1 MKEKNYSAEIANA
14 IKSYLKEDDWHFSF
28 DEETGLFRFGLSLSS
43 KIKKIN
49 YIVDVKEDQY
59 IVYAIAPIGA
69 DEEDKKMMATMA
81 EFVCRANYGLK
92 NGNFE
97 LDMRDGEVRF
107 KCFVDCEG
115 ITPSK
120 DMVEN
125 SIHCPAAMFKRYGS
139 GIVDIIFG
147 NATAKEAV
155 EKCEKATEDEIR
167 SLLSELME
175 SEGGSEFSEM
185 LAKLAERLDM
195 PEEGD
200 DESPDTGCVPAMIK
214 TDLFGTEGD
223 DE

>member
-1 MKEKNYSAEIANA
+1 MKEKVRNYSTEIANA
-14 IKSYLKEDDWHFSF
+14 INSYLKQDDWHFSF
-28 DEETGLFRFGLSLSS
+28 DEENGLFRFGLSLSS

-49 YIVDVKEDQY
+49 YIVDVKEDEY

-107 KCFVDCEG
+107 KCFVDCES

-120 DMVEN
+120 DMVQN
-125 SIHCPAAMFKRYGS
+125 SIHCPAIMFKRYGS

-147 NATAKEAV
+147 NATATEAV
-155 EKCEKATEDEIR
+155 NRCEKVAEIEMR

-175 SEGGSEFSEM
+175 GEGEPSEM
-185 LAKLAERLDM
+185 LAKLAERLGSS
-195 PEEGD
+195 ED
-200 DESPDTGCVPAMIK
+200 DEPYDAGCVPAMIK
-214 TDLFGTEGD
+214 TDLFGSEGD
-223 DE
+223 DD

>member
-1 MKEKNYSAEIANA
+1 MKERMYSETIAQAINNY
-14 IKSYLKEDDWHFSF
+14 LTEDEWHFSF
-28 DEETGLFRFGLSLSS
+28 DEKRGLFKFGLSLKG

-49 YIVDVKEDQY
+49 YIIDVKDDEY
-59 IVYAIAPIGA
+59 VVYAVSPLGA
-69 DEEDKKMMATMA
+69 DEDDKEMMAAMA

-155 EKCEKATEDEIR
+155 EKCEKATEDEMR

-175 SEGGSEFSEM
+175 GEGGSEFSEM

-223 DE
+223 ED

>member
-1 MKEKNYSAEIANA
+1 MKEKVRNYSTEIANA
-14 IKSYLKEDDWHFSF
+14 INSYLKQDDWHFSF
-28 DEETGLFRFGLSLSS
+28 DEENGLFRFGLSLSS

-49 YIVDVKEDQY
+49 YIVDVKEDGY

-107 KCFVDCEG
+107 KCFVDCES

-120 DMVEN
+120 DMVQN
-125 SIHCPAAMFKRYGS
+125 SIHCPAIMFKRYGS

-147 NATAKEAV
+147 NATATEAV
-155 EKCEKATEDEIR
+155 NRCEKAAEIEMR

-175 SEGGSEFSEM
+175 GEGEPSEM
-185 LAKLAERLDM
+185 LAKLAERLGSSD
-195 PEEGD
+195 D
-200 DESPDTGCVPAMIK
+200 DEPYDAGCVPAMIK
-214 TDLFGTEGD
+214 TDLFGSEGD
-223 DE
+223 DD

>member
-1 MKEKNYSAEIANA
+1 MKEKARNYSTEIANA
-14 IKSYLKEDDWHFSF
+14 IKSYLEEDDWHFSF

-49 YIVDVKEDQY
+49 YIVDVKEDEY

-81 EFVCRANYGLK
+81 EFVCRVNYGLK

-107 KCFVDCEG
+107 KCFVDCES

-120 DMVEN
+120 DMVQN
-125 SIHCPAAMFKRYGS
+125 SIHCPAIMFKRYGS

-147 NATAKEAV
+147 NVTATEAV
-155 EKCEKATEDEIR
+155 NRCEKAAEIEMR
-167 SLLSELME
+167 SFLSELME
-175 SEGGSEFSEM
+175 GEGEPSEM
-185 LAKLAERLDM
+185 LAKLAERLGSS
-195 PEEGD
+195 ED
-200 DESPDTGCVPAMIK
+200 DEPYDAGCVPAMIK
-214 TDLFGTEGD
+214 TDLFGSEGD
-223 DE
+223 DD

>member
-1 MKEKNYSAEIANA
+1 MKEKVRNYSTEISNA
-14 IKSYLKEDDWHFSF
+14 INSYLKQDDWHFSF
-28 DEETGLFRFGLSLSS
+28 DEENGLFRFGLSLSS

-49 YIVDVKEDQY
+49 YIVDVKEDGY

-81 EFVCRANYGLK
+81 EFVCRVNYGLK

-107 KCFVDCEG
+107 KCFVDCES

-120 DMVEN
+120 DMVQN
-125 SIHCPAAMFKRYGS
+125 SIHCPAIMFKRYGS

-147 NATAKEAV
+147 NATATEAV
-155 EKCEKATEDEIR
+155 NRCEKAAEIEMR

-175 SEGGSEFSEM
+175 GEGEPSEM
-185 LAKLAERLDM
+185 LAKLAERLGSS
-195 PEEGD
+195 ED
-200 DESPDTGCVPAMIK
+200 DEPYDAGCVPAMIK
-214 TDLFGTEGD
+214 TDLFGSEGD
-223 DE
+223 DD

>member
-1 MKEKNYSAEIANA
+1 MKEKVRNYSTEIANA
-14 IKSYLKEDDWHFSF
+14 INSYLKQDDWHFSF
-28 DEETGLFRFGLSLSS
+28 DEENGLFRFGLSLSS

-49 YIVDVKEDQY
+49 YIVDVKEDEY

-107 KCFVDCEG
+107 KCFVDCES

-120 DMVEN
+120 DMVQN
-125 SIHCPAAMFKRYGS
+125 SIHCPAIMFKRYGS

-147 NATAKEAV
+147 NATATEAV
-155 EKCEKATEDEIR
+155 NRCEKAAEIEMR

-175 SEGGSEFSEM
+175 GEGEPSEM
-185 LAKLAERLDM
+185 LAKLAERLGSS
-195 PEEGD
+195 ED
-200 DESPDTGCVPAMIK
+200 DEPYDAGCVPAMVK
-214 TDLFGTEGD
+214 TDLFGSEGD
-223 DE
+223 DD

>member
-1 MKEKNYSAEIANA
+1 MKEKVRNYSTEIANA
-14 IKSYLKEDDWHFSF
+14 IKSYLEEDDWYFSF

-49 YIVDVKEDQY
+49 YIVDVKEDEY

-107 KCFVDCEG
+107 KCFVDCES

-120 DMVEN
+120 NMVQN
-125 SIHCPAAMFKRYGS
+125 SIHCPAIMFNRYGS

-147 NATAKEAV
+147 NATATEAV
-155 EKCEKATEDEIR
+155 NRCEKAAKIEMR

-175 SEGGSEFSEM
+175 GEGEPSEM
-185 LAKLAERLDM
+185 LAKLAERLGTS
-195 PEEGD
+195 ED
-200 DESPDTGCVPAMIK
+200 DEPYDAGCVPAMIK
-214 TDLFGTEGD
+214 TDLFGSEGD
-223 DE
+223 DD

>member
-1 MKEKNYSAEIANA
+1 MKEKVRNYSLEIANA
-14 IKSYLKEDDWHFSF
+14 INSYLKQDDWHFSF
-28 DEETGLFRFGLSLSS
+28 DEENGLFRFGLSLSS

-49 YIVDVKEDQY
+49 YIVDVKEDEY

-107 KCFVDCEG
+107 KCFVDCES

-120 DMVEN
+120 DMVQN
-125 SIHCPAAMFKRYGS
+125 SIHCPAIMFKRYGS

-147 NATAKEAV
+147 NATATEAV
-155 EKCEKATEDEIR
+155 NRCEKAAEIEMR

-175 SEGGSEFSEM
+175 GEGEPSEM
-185 LAKLAERLDM
+185 LAKLAERLGSS
-195 PEEGD
+195 ED
-200 DESPDTGCVPAMIK
+200 DEPYDAGCVPAMIK
-214 TDLFGTEGD
+214 TDLFGSEGD
-223 DE
+223 DD

>member
-1 MKEKNYSAEIANA
+1 MKEKIYSTDIANA
-14 IKSYLKEDDWHFSF
+14 IKSYLKEDDWHYSF
-28 DEETGLFRFGLSLSS
+28 DEEKGLFKFGLSIRG
-43 KIKKIN
+43 KIKNIS
-49 YIVDVKEDQY
+49 YIVDVRDDEY
-59 IVYAIAPIGA
+59 IVYAISPVCA
-69 DEEDKKMMATMA
+69 DEDDNKMMAAMA

-120 DMVEN
+120 DMVQN
-125 SIHCPAAMFKRYGS
+125 SIHCPAVMFKRYGS

-155 EKCEKATEDEIR
+155 EKCEKATEDEVR
-167 SLLSELME
+167 SLLSKLME
-175 SEGGSEFSEM
+175 GEGEGELGEM
-185 LAKLAERLDM
+185 LAKLAERLGA
-195 PEEGD
+195 PEED
-200 DESPDTGCVPAMIK
+200 DESSDTGCVPAMIK

-223 DE
+223 EE